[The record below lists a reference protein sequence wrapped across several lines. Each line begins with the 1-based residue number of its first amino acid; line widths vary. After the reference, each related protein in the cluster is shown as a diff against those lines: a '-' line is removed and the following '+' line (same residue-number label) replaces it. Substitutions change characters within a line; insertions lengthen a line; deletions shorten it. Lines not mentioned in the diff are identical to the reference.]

1 MSKPFSE
8 TPVYPVVFMLV
19 ITVVF
24 VGVLA
29 VFYRNSMAQIEAH
42 KVNEYNQLLVELL
55 SDTLADST
63 GIDRT
68 MLIEQ
73 RDETINTYIKPLDGY
88 SRKAYQ
94 LIYQDKPIAYL
105 FDIKGK
111 GLWGSMAAMVATD
124 PQFNKIIDFAVYAQ
138 METPGLGSRITEA
151 FFKEQFR
158 GKSAITKGNVQ
169 NYSLVPEGQEEL
181 APDQIRQV
189 TGATITSNSVL
200 KMLADELNLLYSES
214 KD

>member
-151 FFKEQFR
+151 FFKDNSEGNLPSPKATSRTTVWCQR
-158 GKSAITKGNVQ
+158 GRKS
-169 NYSLVPEGQEEL
+169 LLP
-181 APDQIRQV
+181 IRS
-189 TGATITSNSVL
+189 A
-200 KMLADELNLLYSES
+200 K
-214 KD
+214 